1 MGAIYKYEFP
11 EGTWRTL
18 FITSYE
24 IFDIYHVNDITELQI
39 EFEDKTIGN
48 LKLTPDWV
56 KWLWK
61 SPRDKLNVTV
71 MEFSATALKVLS
83 SSKYAS
89 LTFAIPIK
97 DSKVTLF
104 DNANGIISGKI
115 RNINGDFIEFTSEMK
130 SKTGNAG
137 APLLSE
143 GSCVVGI
150 YTGLWDFS
158 DESAPQL
165 TNSSHKATNIKSV
178 LDAFQAYVMEQ
189 LGGKSENEL
198 WLERMNQMPKNELQL
213 IGSGGFGKVYKMKE
227 KSSSETLVAVKI
239 VSGIGSLNEY
249 ADQVDALQR
258 EYRVVTRLGNHP
270 RIIQFFAIVRDEKN
284 FQIMIVMEFLEGASL
299 ADKLKDQKPLPD
311 SSVLKY
317 LVQILEGVSFIHR
330 KGIYHSDI
338 KPANILFNSEDNLKI
353 SDFGIAV
360 GGQLATTASAT
371 SSHIQGDFRYL
382 SPERLA
388 GGERSAAN
396 DVWSVGAT
404 FVHMSTGQPLNARDT
419 ITQLLINISQYK
431 VWISGNKP
439 LGEYLGALNASDF
452 RQQILSRSL
461 CAEST
466 RANCP
471 QLLRILFPHSKR
483 LPPDALRTE
492 SDSRDPD
499 ISGMSYNSAR
509 DELFLADSEN
519 RVVRVIRVR
528 HSAGDL
534 RDVYTNTTG
543 DYSPAECV
551 SHERLGHSSRLRVA
565 MHEWREFLL
574 AGGTETQRQRVARD
588 APNAT
593 RTRQ

>member
-1 MGAIYKYEFP
+1 
-11 EGTWRTL
+11 
-18 FITSYE
+18 
-24 IFDIYHVNDITELQI
+24 
-39 EFEDKTIGN
+39 
-48 LKLTPDWV
+48 
-56 KWLWK
+56 
-61 SPRDKLNVTV
+61 
-71 MEFSATALKVLS
+71 
-83 SSKYAS
+83 
-89 LTFAIPIK
+89 
-97 DSKVTLF
+97 
-104 DNANGIISGKI
+104 
-115 RNINGDFIEFTSEMK
+115 MK
-130 SKTGNAG
+130 SEAGNAG
-137 APLLSE
+137 APLLNE

-150 YTGLWDFS
+150 YNGLWDS
-158 DESAPQL
+158 SNESAPKL
-165 TNSSHKATNIKSV
+165 TNSTHKATNIKHV

-213 IGSGGFGKVYKMKE
+213 IGSGGFGKVYKIKE

-239 VSGIGSLNEY
+239 VNGIGGLNEY
-249 ADQVDALQR
+249 ADQVDALEN
-258 EYRVVTRLGNHP
+258 EYRVVTSLGNHP

-338 KPANILFNSEDNLKI
+338 KPANILFTAADDLKI

-371 SSHIQGDFRYL
+371 SSHIRGDFRYL

-404 FVHMSTGQPLNARDT
+404 FVHMSTGQPLNARDS

-431 VWISGNKP
+431 ILISGKAIE
-439 LGEYLGALNASDF
+439 EYLGALNASDF

-492 SDSRDPD
+492 SDSRDPY
-499 ISGMSYNSAR
+499 ILGMSYNSAR
-509 DELFLADSEN
+509 DELFLADYWN

-543 DYSPAECV
+543 DYYPQSVCHMKDSDTLLV
-551 SHERLGHSSRLRVA
+551 CERQQVD
-565 MHEWREFLL
+565 E
-574 AGGTETQRQRVARD
+574 
-588 APNAT
+588 
-593 RTRQ
+593 